1 SRAGAGAD
9 PRGAGAWRASG
20 RDQLPLARGSPGEAL
35 HSRPCASRTA
45 AARAAA
51 RTAVEPAAAGAARG
65 GQGETSKRRRS
76 GSQRPRAQ
84 RGVARGRAA
93 GGGVM
98 NIRVLIAV
106 LLLACVELQK
116 LEAERDALAVE
127 WGQLQLEQSAWSTH
141 ARIEQ
146 VARKELNMTLVRE
159 ARIVVSEDAD

>member
-1 SRAGAGAD
+1 
-9 PRGAGAWRASG
+9 
-20 RDQLPLARGSPGEAL
+20 
-35 HSRPCASRTA
+35 
-45 AARAAA
+45 
-51 RTAVEPAAAGAARG
+51 
-65 GQGETSKRRRS
+65 
-76 GSQRPRAQ
+76 
-84 RGVARGRAA
+84 
-93 GGGVM
+93 M

-106 LLLACVELQK
+106 LLLACMGSALAIVKSRHGNRTAFVELQK